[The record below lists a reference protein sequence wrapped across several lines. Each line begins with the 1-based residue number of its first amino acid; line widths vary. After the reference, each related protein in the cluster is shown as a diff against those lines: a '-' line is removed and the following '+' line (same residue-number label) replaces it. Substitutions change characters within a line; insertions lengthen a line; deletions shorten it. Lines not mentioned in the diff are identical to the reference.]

1 MKLFPTALSGG
12 RHRYCTRWSASCL
25 SKRSMSSVCHCSRK
39 CALAACWPQHMLATK
54 RRCCCVSQPEAD
66 KQTDSR
72 PAAVAMRVCVCG
84 GGVRVSQAA
93 VSTRGSIMNI
103 HDTPIPSNLQLDTYT
118 DTHTHTLWMMVT
130 MVIRAHLSLLHLV
143 RTLSLPLKL
152 HYFSL
157 SVLVRASHQPVEI
170 HTLMFY
176 SGQFSVTWRVWILW
190 GFFLGLSVRLHTGWC
205 STLWLVKITLRPTL
219 HHHHVNMVLFPFV
232 VVHIPLCC
240 WR

>member
-39 CALAACWPQHMLATK
+39 CAMAACWPQHMLATK

-66 KQTDSR
+66 KQTDSH

-84 GGVRVSQAA
+84 GGCARLSGSCFDQRLHHEYSWYTYSQQPAA
-93 VSTRGSIMNI
+93 GHIYR
-103 HDTPIPSNLQLDTYT
+103 
-118 DTHTHTLWMMVT
+118 HTHTLWMMVT

-176 SGQFSVTWRVWILW
+176 SGQFSVTWRVWIFW
-190 GFFLGLSVRLHTGWC
+190 GFFLGLSVRLHTGA
-205 STLWLVKITLRPTL
+205 L
-219 HHHHVNMVLFPFV
+219 LFD
-232 VVHIPLCC
+232 
-240 WR
+240 

>member
-39 CALAACWPQHMLATK
+39 CAMAACWPQHMLATK

-84 GGVRVSQAA
+84 GGARVSQAA

-118 DTHTHTLWMMVT
+118 DTHTLWMMVT

-157 SVLVRASHQPVEI
+157 SVLVRVSHQPVEI

-176 SGQFSVTWRVWILW
+176 SSQFSVTWRVWILW

>member
-39 CALAACWPQHMLATK
+39 CAMAACWPQHMLATK

-84 GGVRVSQAA
+84 GGCARLSGSCFDQRLHHEYSWYTYSQQPAA
-93 VSTRGSIMNI
+93 GHIYR
-103 HDTPIPSNLQLDTYT
+103 
-118 DTHTHTLWMMVT
+118 HTHTLWMMVT

>member
-39 CALAACWPQHMLATK
+39 CAMAACWPQHVSDKAALLL
-54 RRCCCVSQPEAD
+54 CVSAWSR
-66 KQTDSR
+66 QTDRFPSSCCSHES
-72 PAAVAMRVCVCG
+72 VCVW

-118 DTHTHTLWMMVT
+118 DTHTLWMMVT

-176 SGQFSVTWRVWILW
+176 SSQFSVTWRVWILW